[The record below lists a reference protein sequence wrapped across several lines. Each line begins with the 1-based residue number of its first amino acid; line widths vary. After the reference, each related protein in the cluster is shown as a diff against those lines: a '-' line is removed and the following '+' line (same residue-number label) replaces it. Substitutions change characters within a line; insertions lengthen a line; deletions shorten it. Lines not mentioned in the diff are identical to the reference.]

1 MVVMVG
7 TYFVEELTGNVQPLN
22 RTMFYVLN
30 SAHVVVPVLVALWV
44 IARMRKTAT
53 VSASRPAVPSAA
65 P

>member
-30 SAHVVVPVLVALWV
+30 SAHLVVPVLAALWV